1 VITKPVRVLLGT
13 AFVAL
18 LVVTACGSD
27 SSKSN
32 ANSAASSSAAG
43 GGATFSFVP
52 LDAGGPNTK
61 AALDHGDIDVALL
74 FSSDGAIAKNNWV
87 ALDDDKKLQP
97 VDNFVPAVN
106 KAKATQQVTAVLDAV
121 NAKLTKQEVQKAV
134 AAVSIDG
141 QNPEDV
147 AGKFLTDN
155 NLPPS
160 GTTATGTFVVGSA
173 NFAES
178 EFAAQ
183 LYGQALQKAGATVSF
198 KMDFG
203 AREAYLPA
211 LEGGQLDLVPEFVGT
226 LDTFL
231 GGQST
236 NDLTATLNDAKPRAE
251 AKGFTLT
258 TPAPADSVNTF
269 VVTQATANKYH
280 LSKVSD
286 LANVTDPLKFGGP
299 PECPTRPLC
308 LEGLKSTY
316 GLKFNA

>member
-1 VITKPVRVLLGT
+1 ML
-13 AFVAL
+13 VAA
-18 LVVTACGSD
+18 ACGSD
-27 SSKSN
+27 TSKSS
-32 ANSAASSSAAG
+32 NSAASSPSAATAK
-43 GGATFSFVP
+43 ATFQFVP
-52 LDAGGPNTK
+52 LDAGGPITRQ
-61 AALDHGDIDVALL
+61 ALEKGDIQIALL

-87 ALDDDKKLQP
+87 SLEDDKHLQS

-106 KAKATQQVTAVLDAV
+106 KTKATPGVVAVLDAV
-121 NAKLTKQEVQKAV
+121 NKKLTKEEVQKAV
-134 AAVSIDG
+134 ASVSIDG

-147 AGKFLTDN
+147 AKKFLTDN

-183 LYGQALQKAGATVSF
+183 LYGQALQKAGANVSF

-211 LEGGQLDLVPEFVGT
+211 LENGQLDLVPEFVGT

-231 GGQST
+231 GGTSS
-236 NDLTATLNDAKPRAE
+236 NDLTATLNDAKQRAE

-258 TPAPADSVNTF
+258 TPAPGDSVNTF
-269 VVTQATANKYH
+269 VVTKQTADKYG
-280 LSKVSD
+280 LKNVSD
-286 LANVTDPLKFGGP
+286 LAKVPDPLKFGGP

-308 LEGLKSTY
+308 IAGLKSTY
-316 GLKFNA
+316 GLKFNV

>member
-1 VITKPVRVLLGT
+1 MRVLLGT
-13 AFVAL
+13 AVVAVL
-18 LVVTACGSD
+18 LATACGSD
-27 SSKSN
+27 SSN
-32 ANSAASSSAAG
+32 NGG
-43 GGATFSFVP
+43 GGATFTFVP
-52 LDAGGPNTK
+52 LDAGGPITK
-61 AALDHGDIDVALL
+61 QALSNGDIQIGLV

-87 ALDDDKKLQP
+87 SLEDDKKLQP

-106 KAKATQQVTAVLDAV
+106 KTKATQQVAAVLDAV
-121 NAKLTKQEVQKAV
+121 DKKLTKEEVQKAV
-134 AAVSIDG
+134 ASVSIDG

-147 AGKFLTDN
+147 AKTFLTDN

-160 GTTATGTFVVGSA
+160 GTTASGTFVVGSA

-183 LYGQALQKAGATVSF
+183 LYGQALQKAGANVSY

-211 LEGGQLDLVPEFVGT
+211 LENGQLDLVPEFVGT

-231 GGQST
+231 GGTSS
-236 NDLTATLNDAKPRAE
+236 NDLNATLNDAKPRAE

-269 VVTQATANKYH
+269 VVTKQTADKYG
-280 LSKVSD
+280 LKTVSD
-286 LANVTDPLKFGGP
+286 LAKVTDPLKFGGP

-308 LEGLKSTY
+308 IAGLKSTY
-316 GLKFNA
+316 GLKFNV

>member
-1 VITKPVRVLLGT
+1 VLL
-13 AFVAL
+13 A
-18 LVVTACGSD
+18 TACGSD
-27 SSKSN
+27 SSNN
-32 ANSAASSSAAG
+32 ANSAASSSGG
-43 GGATFSFVP
+43 GGATFTFVP
-52 LDAGGPNTK
+52 LDAGGPITK
-61 AALDHGDIDVALL
+61 QALSNGDIQIGLV

-87 ALDDDKKLQP
+87 SLEDDKKLQP

-106 KAKATQQVTAVLDAV
+106 KTKATQQVAAVLDAV
-121 NAKLTKQEVQKAV
+121 DKKLTKEEVQKAV
-134 AAVSIDG
+134 ASVSIDG

-147 AGKFLTDN
+147 AKTFLTDN

-160 GTTATGTFVVGSA
+160 GTTASGTFVVGSA

-183 LYGQALQKAGATVSF
+183 LYGQALQKAGANVSY

-211 LEGGQLDLVPEFVGT
+211 LENGQLDLVPEFVGT

-231 GGQST
+231 GGTSS
-236 NDLTATLNDAKPRAE
+236 NDLNATLNDAKPRAE

-269 VVTQATANKYH
+269 VVTKQTADKYG
-280 LSKVSD
+280 LKTVSD
-286 LANVTDPLKFGGP
+286 LAKVTDPLKFGGP

-308 LEGLKSTY
+308 IAGLKSTY
-316 GLKFNA
+316 GLKFNV

>member
-1 VITKPVRVLLGT
+1 MRVLLGT
-13 AFVAL
+13 AVVAVL
-18 LVVTACGSD
+18 LATACGSD
-27 SSKSN
+27 SSNN
-32 ANSAASSSAAG
+32 ANSAASSSGG
-43 GGATFSFVP
+43 GGATFTFVP
-52 LDAGGPNTK
+52 LDAGGPITK
-61 AALDHGDIDVALL
+61 QALSNGDIQIGLV

-87 ALDDDKKLQP
+87 SLEDDKKLQP

-106 KAKATQQVTAVLDAV
+106 KTKATQQVAAVLDAV
-121 NAKLTKQEVQKAV
+121 DKKLTKEEVQKAV
-134 AAVSIDG
+134 ASVSIDG

-147 AGKFLTDN
+147 AKTFLTDN

-183 LYGQALQKAGATVSF
+183 LYGQALQKAGANVSY

-211 LEGGQLDLVPEFVGT
+211 LENGQLDLVPEFVGT

-231 GGQST
+231 GGTSS
-236 NDLTATLNDAKPRAE
+236 NDLNATLNDAKPRAE

-269 VVTQATANKYH
+269 VVTKQTADKYG
-280 LSKVSD
+280 LKTVSD
-286 LANVTDPLKFGGP
+286 LAKVTDPLKFGGP

-308 LEGLKSTY
+308 IAGLKSTY
-316 GLKFNA
+316 GLKFNV

>member
-1 VITKPVRVLLGT
+1 MRVLLGT
-13 AFVAL
+13 AVVAVL
-18 LVVTACGSD
+18 LATACGSD
-27 SSKSN
+27 NSNN
-32 ANSAASSSAAG
+32 ANNAASSP
-43 GGATFSFVP
+43 GGAAATFTFVP
-52 LDAGGPNTK
+52 LDAGGPITRQALTK
-61 AALDHGDIDVALL
+61 GDIQIALL
-74 FSSDGAIAKNNWV
+74 FTSDGAIVKNNWV
-87 ALDDDKKLQP
+87 SLEDDKKLQS

-106 KAKATQQVTAVLDAV
+106 KTKATPQVTAVLDAV
-121 NAKLTKQEVQKAV
+121 NKKLTKEEVQKAV
-134 AAVSIDG
+134 ASVSIDG

-147 AGKFLTDN
+147 AKKFLTDN

-160 GTTATGTFVVGSA
+160 GTTASGTFVVGSA

-183 LYGQALQKAGATVSF
+183 LYGQALQKAGANVSF

-211 LEGGQLDLVPEFVGT
+211 LENGQLDLVPEFVGT

-231 GGQST
+231 GGTPT
-236 NDLTATLNDAKPRAE
+236 NDLNTTLNDARQRAE

-269 VVTQATANKYH
+269 VVTKQTADKYG
-280 LSKVSD
+280 LKTVSD
-286 LANVTDPLKFGGP
+286 LAKVKDPLKFGGP

-308 LEGLKSTY
+308 IAGLKSTY
-316 GLKFNA
+316 GLKFNV

>member
-13 AFVAL
+13 AVVAL
-18 LVVTACGSD
+18 LLVTACGSD
-27 SSKSN
+27 SSNN
-32 ANSAASSSAAG
+32 ANSAASSSGAG
-43 GGATFSFVP
+43 GAAATFTFVA

-61 AALDHGDIDVALL
+61 AALEHGDIDIALL

-87 ALDDDKKLQP
+87 ALEDDKKLQP

-106 KAKATQQVTAVLDAV
+106 KTKVNAGVTAVLDAV
-121 NAKLTKQEVQKAV
+121 NKKLTKQAVQQSV
-134 AAVSIDG
+134 ASVSIDG

-147 AGKFLTDN
+147 AAKFLTDN

-160 GTTATGTFVVGSA
+160 GTTATGTFVVASA

-183 LYGQALQKAGATVSF
+183 LYGQALQKAGATVSY

-211 LEGGQLDLVPEFVGT
+211 LEQGQIDLVPEFVGT

-231 GGQST
+231 GGMSS
-236 NDLTATLNDAKPRAE
+236 NDLTATLNDARTRAE

-269 VVTQATANKYH
+269 VVTKQTADKYN
-280 LSKVSD
+280 LKNVSD
-286 LANVTDPLKFGGP
+286 LAKVKDPLKLGGP
-299 PECPTRPLC
+299 PECPTRPYC
-308 LEGLKSTY
+308 LMGLKSTY
-316 GLKFNA
+316 GLKFNV